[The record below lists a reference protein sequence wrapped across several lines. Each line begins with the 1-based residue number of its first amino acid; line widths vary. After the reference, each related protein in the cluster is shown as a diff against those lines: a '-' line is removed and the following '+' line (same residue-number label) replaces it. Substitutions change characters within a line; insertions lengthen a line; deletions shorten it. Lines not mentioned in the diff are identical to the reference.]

1 MNVMVNNQWEF
12 VNDVDDLKRVIEE
25 NLGRE
30 IASCIDEIDLNWK
43 DKYDELN
50 YQYEELEDKNEDLDN
65 ECDSL
70 QEEIGNLREEVKQLK
85 REKEEIY
92 DDIIDLLIDEYK
104 EMNKHVNYYR
114 ELCEKSHKDFDRY
127 SREKYIGMADETVR
141 LQEKIEKIK
150 KETNEQR
157 R

>member
-25 NLGRE
+25 NFGRE

-70 QEEIGNLREEVKQLK
+70 QEEIDNLRDELKKVKQ
-85 REKEEIY
+85 EKEEIY
-92 DDIIDLLIDEYK
+92 DNFIDILTDEYA
-104 EMNKHVNYYR
+104 EMFKHQEYYR
-114 ELCEKSHKDFDRY
+114 NLYIKTKMDCDMFARERY
-127 SREKYIGMADETVR
+127 GGMADEVTR
-141 LQEKIEKIK
+141 IKSIIEKLK
-150 KETNEQR
+150 KKR
-157 R
+157 